1 MAPRSPCPR
10 CGHLN
15 ELTSASCQACE
26 HPLLAPAVPARRCGM
41 CGAPV
46 DAARPFCGR
55 CGQPV
60 ATGVRA
66 LPKGAPRAAAQAAA
80 QGIVRPF
87 RLVPMR
93 HDGLAGAPHAL
104 GPEGLVCGRTQ
115 GEILFPDD
123 ASVSP
128 RHAQFFGRADAV
140 VVEDLGSLNG
150 TFVRLRGPR
159 ALANGDEIRLGRQR
173 LRVEPQ
179 PRPAAAGARS
189 WGSPDP
195 GYRVRVVQ
203 VLEGGG
209 TGEGF
214 PLRAGENAIGREVG
228 VVSFPLDR
236 YVSAR
241 HARLDVS
248 DSSIWIT
255 DLGSSNGTFV
265 RIAEPATLGAGDQV
279 FVGMQLMRIER

>member
-1 MAPRSPCPR
+1 
-10 CGHLN
+10 
-15 ELTSASCQACE
+15 
-26 HPLLAPAVPARRCGM
+26 M

-46 DAARPFCGR
+46 EGTQPFCGR

-60 ATGVRA
+60 PLTSARP
-66 LPKGAPRAAAQAAA
+66 LPKATPRATVVA
-80 QGIVRPF
+80 QGPGRPF

-104 GPEGLVCGRTQ
+104 GAEGLVCGRTE

-123 ASVSP
+123 SNISP
-128 RHAQFFGRADAV
+128 RHARFSSRAEAV
-140 VVEDLGSLNG
+140 VVEDLDSLNG
-150 TFVRLRGPR
+150 TFVRLRAPR
-159 ALANGDEIRLGRQR
+159 ALVSGDEIRLGRQR
-173 LRVEPQ
+173 LRIEPQ
-179 PRPAAAGARS
+179 QRPAPAGARP
-189 WGSPDP
+189 WGSADP
-195 GYRVRVVQ
+195 GYRVRIVQ
-203 VLEGGG
+203 MLEGGG

-228 VVSFPLDR
+228 AVCFPLDR

-248 DSSIWIT
+248 DSTVWIT

-265 RIAEPATLGAGDQV
+265 RITEPTTLGAGDQV
-279 FVGMQLMRIER
+279 FLGMQLLRVER